1 MDSIENN
8 RLFMKVDTNIKL
20 SSVILSD
27 ENKEK
32 IKQFIEENRH
42 TEELKQYGLKPMNRI
57 LMYGASGTGKTLLSK
72 ALSNY
77 MGYKMLYVDIADSIS
92 KNNVADNIS
101 EIFKIA
107 NEYKKCV
114 IFFDECDSITWNRD
128 ASQSDGGIIRRAT
141 ESLFQNL
148 DQMDSSNIFI
158 GATNLLHRL
167 DPAFERRFDMKMQFR
182 KPDIKL
188 ENAIQHFMLPKFKLV
203 DNVDKVVASI
213 VERRLKEKPN
223 LSYYEIQ
230 VIVERAMKN
239 AIISGTNIVNTADI
253 YELFIKSNRIEINL

>member
-1 MDSIENN
+1 MENTEN
-8 RLFMKVDTNIKL
+8 SKLFMKVDTNIKL

-32 IKQFIEENRH
+32 VKQFINENRNKDKLI
-42 TEELKQYGLKPMNRI
+42 EYGLKPMNKI

-92 KNNVADNIS
+92 KNNVAENIS

-107 NEYKKCV
+107 NLTKKCV
-114 IFFDECDSITWNRD
+114 VFFDECDSITWNRD
-128 ASQSDGGIIRRAT
+128 STQSDGGIVRRAT
-141 ESLFQNL
+141 ESLFQQL

-158 GATNLLHRL
+158 GATNLVYRL
-167 DPAFERRFDMKMQFR
+167 DPAFERRFDLKMEFR
-182 KPDIKL
+182 RPDMDLKRSI
-188 ENAIQHFMLPKFKLV
+188 EHFILPKFKLMDDV
-203 DNVDKVVASI
+203 DNTIASI
-213 VERRLKEKPN
+213 VEHRLKEKPN

-239 AIISGTNIVNTADI
+239 AIISGTNIVRTSDI
-253 YELFIKSNRIEINL
+253 YELFKLSNRIQINI